1 MTSLV
6 CLSEQRFRDNLTTP
20 QPPEPLF
27 GEDKNGSTS
36 AETLI
41 TPIINI
47 LIEQTSPSPE
57 LVEKVRDLYNK
68 RLCDVRFLIPILTG
82 LEKRKILS
90 ALPKLIK
97 LSPPV
102 VKQVFNRLLPKH
114 YLLNE
119 RTIYTDDVF
128 TLVIQQLVHINPIP
142 VLFMRTVLQALS
154 FYPKMVRFVMDILQ
168 RLIRK

>member
-1 MTSLV
+1 
-6 CLSEQRFRDNLTTP
+6 
-20 QPPEPLF
+20 
-27 GEDKNGSTS
+27 